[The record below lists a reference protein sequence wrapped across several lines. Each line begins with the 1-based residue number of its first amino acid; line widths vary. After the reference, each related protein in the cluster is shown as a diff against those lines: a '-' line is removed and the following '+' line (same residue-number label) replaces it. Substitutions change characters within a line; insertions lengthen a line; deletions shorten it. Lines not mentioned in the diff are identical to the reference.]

1 MTPLPPLSSV
11 FFSELTG
18 QLLSLDRI
26 PDCSGK
32 TTGHEVCTRK
42 LRHFYCDESFS
53 HVYRFPEIV
62 GYYLGKE
69 EVILKGHLRLVL
81 KRGLLLS

>member
-1 MTPLPPLSSV
+1 MAFEVTLLKGFLSDSPPISSV

-18 QLLSLDRI
+18 QLLSLEGI

-42 LRHFYCDESFS
+42 LRHFYCNESFS
-53 HVYRFPEIV
+53 HVYTFPEMV
-62 GYYLGKE
+62 G
-69 EVILKGHLRLVL
+69 
-81 KRGLLLS
+81 